1 MLDVDHELQALTLRG
16 RHQVPPRVSLPPSLP
31 DYDPNSCFLTQS
43 LPGFLR
49 SILCTLLSGD
59 SFSWLTGAKSGHII
73 SFNTFWSEWIQ
84 SVLSGDK
91 EKGRFA
97 SVRVLRTYKFIIK

>member
-49 SILCTLLSGD
+49 SIFQVTHFPGSRVQNRDILFLLTLFGVNGFKV
-59 SFSWLTGAKSGHII
+59 SFLETK
-73 SFNTFWSEWIQ
+73 
-84 SVLSGDK
+84 K
-91 EKGRFA
+91 
-97 SVRVLRTYKFIIK
+97 RVGLPL